1 MPRRQWR
8 QARPPDET
16 DSTTRKKR
24 AQRRRERARAQEL
37 EGNDESNG
45 WAPTTKETKKP
56 KKPKGEPRAQPM
68 KQVPIHASARR
79 GRAEEAEG
87 AEGAEGD
94 AESHYTMADSVCAGG
109 TVERTRRT
117 ARPRTAGT
125 ACSSWPEGVPRDFSL
140 EASKA
145 PVLFHQKWCF
155 LGCLL
160 VLAWGETTNRTMAD
174 GREWYSCRTIR
185 CGSGSWQ
192 DCGAGLWNRR
202 QAHGVL
208 AVQRQY
214 SFRRQ
219 PEVTQRGKGVTTQT
233 CFLPRGRRAQARSV
247 GEGASPCQANLGVFH
262 GRLLRRGVRAKGAG
276 PSGRNKPA
284 GFPLTFCLFVCLFS
298 LHNSQ
303 SMDPKEREE

>member
-79 GRAEEAEG
+79 GRAEEAEEAEG
-87 AEGAEGD
+87 AEGAEGGEGD

-192 DCGAGLWNRR
+192 DCTHWRAGLWNRR

-233 CFLPRGRRAQARSV
+233 CLLLEGGGRKDS
-247 GEGASPCQANLGVFH
+247 CTKIGVYMT
-262 GRLLRRGVRAKGAG
+262 L
-276 PSGRNKPA
+276 
-284 GFPLTFCLFVCLFS
+284 
-298 LHNSQ
+298 SQ
-303 SMDPKEREE
+303 YR

>member
-1 MPRRQWR
+1 MVG
-8 QARPPDET
+8 PP
-16 DSTTRKKR
+16 
-24 AQRRRERARAQEL
+24 QRRSRRASREHSLWRTYRYTRVRVE
-37 EGNDESNG
+37 DEPKK
-45 WAPTTKETKKP
+45 AKKP
-56 KKPKGEPRAQPM
+56 KKPKEAKETKETQNHTTQWPIVF
-68 KQVPIHASARR
+68 VPEGQWRGRGGPPDRGRR
-79 GRAEEAEG
+79 GQRVLRG
-87 AEGAEGD
+87 QRVSRGI
-94 AESHYTMADSVCAGG
+94 S
-109 TVERTRRT
+109 RLRRQ
-117 ARPRTAGT
+117 RH
-125 ACSSWPEGVPRDFSL
+125 SL
-140 EASKA
+140 ETPAM
-145 PVLFHQKWCF
+145 VFW
-155 LGCLL
+155 GCLL

-262 GRLLRRGVRAKGAG
+262 GRLLRHEAYGRRVRALQGE
-276 PSGRNKPA
+276 GR
-284 GFPLTFCLFVCLFS
+284 GFPLTLCLFIKTTPY
-298 LHNSQ
+298 
-303 SMDPKEREE
+303 DG

>member
-1 MPRRQWR
+1 MLPRRQRR

-37 EGNDESNG
+37 EGNNESNG
-45 WAPTTKETKKP
+45 WAPTTKKP
-56 KKPKGEPRAQPM
+56 KKPKEPKDELRAQPM
-68 KQVPIHASARR
+68 EDIPIHARARR
-79 GRAEEAEG
+79 GRAEKAEEGEEAEG
-87 AEGAEGD
+87 DAEAEEAEEDEGGEGDEGD

-125 ACSSWPEGVPRDFSL
+125 ACSSWSDGVPRDFSL

-160 VLAWGETTNRTMAD
+160 VLAWGKTTNRTMAD

-192 DCGAGLWNRR
+192 DCTHWRGRTVEPAAG
-202 QAHGVL
+202 
-208 AVQRQY
+208 
-214 SFRRQ
+214 
-219 PEVTQRGKGVTTQT
+219 
-233 CFLPRGRRAQARSV
+233 PRGTRCMKGSIPL
-247 GEGASPCQANLGVFH
+247 GGSP
-262 GRLLRRGVRAKGAG
+262 RLLSVARALL
-276 PSGRNKPA
+276 P
-284 GFPLTFCLFVCLFS
+284 
-298 LHNSQ
+298 
-303 SMDPKEREE
+303 

>member
-1 MPRRQWR
+1 MRRHNPNKASTRVLGPPAARQRGEDSGGILLPRRQWR

-79 GRAEEAEG
+79 GRAEEAEEAEG
-87 AEGAEGD
+87 AEGAEGGEGD

-208 AVQRQY
+208 AV
-214 SFRRQ
+214 
-219 PEVTQRGKGVTTQT
+219 
-233 CFLPRGRRAQARSV
+233 
-247 GEGASPCQANLGVFH
+247 
-262 GRLLRRGVRAKGAG
+262 
-276 PSGRNKPA
+276 
-284 GFPLTFCLFVCLFS
+284 
-298 LHNSQ
+298 
-303 SMDPKEREE
+303 

>member
-1 MPRRQWR
+1 MKCTGEKAECVGATTLRERRPEYLGLPRRDSGEEEGILLPRRQWR

-16 DSTTRKKR
+16 DSTTRK
-24 AQRRRERARAQEL
+24 E
-37 EGNDESNG
+37 
-45 WAPTTKETKKP
+45 PKEAKE
-56 KKPKGEPRAQPM
+56 PKGEPRAQPM
-68 KQVPIHASARR
+68 EDIPIHARARR

-87 AEGAEGD
+87 GAEAEGDEGD

-125 ACSSWPEGVPRDFSL
+125 ACSSWSVCVPRDFSL

-192 DCGAGLWNRR
+192 DCTHWRGRTVEPAAG
-202 QAHGVL
+202 
-208 AVQRQY
+208 
-214 SFRRQ
+214 
-219 PEVTQRGKGVTTQT
+219 
-233 CFLPRGRRAQARSV
+233 PRGTRCVKA
-247 GEGASPCQANLGVFH
+247 VF
-262 GRLLRRGVRAKGAG
+262 L
-276 PSGRNKPA
+276 
-284 GFPLTFCLFVCLFS
+284 
-298 LHNSQ
+298 
-303 SMDPKEREE
+303 

>member
-1 MPRRQWR
+1 MEAFCREKPAGTSSQGKSTETSEVYWREGGVRRRNNPNGASTRVLGPPAARQRGEDSGGILLPRRQWR

-24 AQRRRERARAQEL
+24 AQRRRERARAQGL
-37 EGNDESNG
+37 EGDDESNG
-45 WAPTTKETKKP
+45 WAPTTKEP
-56 KKPKGEPRAQPM
+56 KDESQAQPM
-68 KQVPIHASARR
+68 EDIPIHASARR
-79 GRAEEAEG
+79 GRAEGGAEAEG
-87 AEGAEGD
+87 DEGDEGD

-219 PEVTQRGKGVTTQT
+219 PEVTQRGTGVTTLT
-233 CFLPRGRRAQARSV
+233 CFLPRGRRV
-247 GEGASPCQANLGVFH
+247 
-262 GRLLRRGVRAKGAG
+262 
-276 PSGRNKPA
+276 
-284 GFPLTFCLFVCLFS
+284 
-298 LHNSQ
+298 
-303 SMDPKEREE
+303 